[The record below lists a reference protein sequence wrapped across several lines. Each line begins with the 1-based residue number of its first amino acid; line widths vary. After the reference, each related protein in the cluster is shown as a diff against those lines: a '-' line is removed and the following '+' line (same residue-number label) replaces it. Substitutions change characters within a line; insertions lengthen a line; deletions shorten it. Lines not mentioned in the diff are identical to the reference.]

1 MTCEFSLIFCF
12 QTRRWN
18 QGWVCSALMP
28 PTVKTR
34 FSLQRFLW
42 SVITLLFRWSTWGSL
57 MVEKMK
63 LSSVATSRCSGTRLQ
78 VSIIYDFWVRKWEF
92 FSFVVFKPK
101 SFPRDDGYGS
111 MTTKH
116 KEKCSAPIRVEDQSR
131 SRHNLVS
138 VSPYL
143 TAWYQKWLFFI
154 CWSIIFMICFLR
166 IQSLKNLL
174 IFSIC
179 LNIASL
185 LVIFLNNLQCHG
197 SLQS

>member
-1 MTCEFSLIFCF
+1 
-12 QTRRWN
+12 
-18 QGWVCSALMP
+18 
-28 PTVKTR
+28 
-34 FSLQRFLW
+34 
-42 SVITLLFRWSTWGSL
+42 

-63 LSSVATSRCSGTRLQ
+63 LSFVATSRCSGNRLQ
-78 VSIIYDFWVRKWEF
+78 VIYDFWVRKWEL

-138 VSPYL
+138 VSPYV

-154 CWSIIFMICFLR
+154 CWSIIFMIWFLR

-174 IFSIC
+174 LFSIC
-179 LNIASL
+179 LNFNSL
-185 LVIFLNNLQCHG
+185 LVVFLKNLQIKTILLMRPEHQTNWILTTFTYLII
-197 SLQS
+197 S

>member
-1 MTCEFSLIFCF
+1 
-12 QTRRWN
+12 
-18 QGWVCSALMP
+18 
-28 PTVKTR
+28 
-34 FSLQRFLW
+34 
-42 SVITLLFRWSTWGSL
+42 
-57 MVEKMK
+57 MVEKMR
-63 LSSVATSRCSGTRLQ
+63 LSFVATSRCSGARLQ

-143 TAWYQKWLFFI
+143 SAWYQKWLLFFI
-154 CWSIIFMICFLR
+154 CWSIIFMIWFLR
-166 IQSLKNLL
+166 IQSLKYLL
-174 IFSIC
+174 LFSIC
-179 LNIASL
+179 QNLASL
-185 LVIFLNNLQCHG
+185 LVISLKICNVMAHYRAKKNLNQMYRHELSENSG
-197 SLQS
+197 